1 MVSLMNLNRK
11 MTNKKQH
18 GVALLMSLVML
29 LLITVI
35 GVSAVKISIDDTN
48 IAGNSMYSSLV
59 FQGAESSLNRSADLF
74 IIKQSAEDRTSTVN
88 LSYNDETIVGG
99 GKLNSKG
106 YVKYEGI
113 LEGPQINGVANSTE
127 FNYQIFQINAESKL
141 EATSAR
147 ATHTEGRVIKSPG
160 S

>member
-1 MVSLMNLNRK
+1 MNQ
-11 MTNKKQH
+11 NKKMIIKKQS

-29 LLITVI
+29 LLITAI
-35 GVSAVKISIDDTN
+35 GVSAVKISVLDTS
-48 IAGNSMYSSLV
+48 IAGNSMFSSLV

-74 IIKQSAEDRTSTVN
+74 NIKQSAEDRTSTINVI
-88 LSYNDETIVGG
+88 YNDETIVGG

-127 FNYQIFQINAESKL
+127 FNYQIFQINAETKL
-141 EATSAR
+141 EATSAK
-147 ATHTEGRVIKSPG
+147 AIHTEGRVIKAPG